1 MHPDDPESDSEVIE
15 YTRDDKIDN
24 ARTSI
29 LDFFDQNRGDVFYER
44 QLTVIFE
51 KDYFH
56 WITVK
61 ALLEL
66 AAGGSINSQMLELLP
81 GVPIRFFWARGNRYW
96 KRQAGHVTNLVR
108 RFSENSFIHAVGLQG
123 ELLVDAAL
131 PLAGFSPVARN
142 ARSFG
147 DKSWIATGH
156 NLDRIVQRDG
166 VFYGVEI
173 KNTLP
178 YIPRDEFRIKMKICK
193 HLGLAPL
200 FVSRMAPKNYTYE
213 IIERGGLSWV
223 LGTQFYPFGHQELA
237 TEVKKRLRLPVD
249 CPSRIEDGAITRL
262 LKAVAW
268 QNRRKSGNRI

>member
-15 YTRDDKIDN
+15 YKRDDKIDD

-29 LDFFDQNRGDVFYER
+29 LDFFTQNPEDVFYER

-51 KDYFH
+51 KTYFH

-66 AAGGSINSQMLELLP
+66 AAGGSINSQLLELVP
-81 GVPIRFFWARGNRYW
+81 GVPIRFFWARSNRYW
-96 KRQAGHVTNLVR
+96 RRQAGRVTNLVR
-108 RFSENSFIHAVGLQG
+108 RFSENSFIHAVGFQG

-131 PLAGFSPVARN
+131 PLAGFSQVARN
-142 ARSFG
+142 ARSFS
-147 DKSWIATGH
+147 DKTWTATGH
-156 NLDRIVQRDG
+156 NLDRIVERDG
-166 VFYGVEI
+166 IFYGVEI

-178 YIPRDEFRIKMKICK
+178 YIPRDEFRIKLDLCR

-200 FVSRMAPKNYTYE
+200 FVSRMAPKNYNYE
-213 IIERGGLSWV
+213 IIERGGVSWI

-237 TEVKKRLRLPVD
+237 AEVREKLRLPVD
-249 CPSRIEDGAITRL
+249 CPSRIEDGAVTRL

-268 QNRRKSGNRI
+268 QNHRRGNRT